1 MKKPLQRT
9 KKIGSLAISE
19 TMILVL
25 GVIVLVIIAVLYIFL
40 GDSVKEL
47 ISGVLK
53 FPAIEP

>member
-9 KKIGSLAISE
+9 KKIGSLAINE